1 MADASSHPPLYV
13 DLDGTLFPGDTL
25 WESAFLL
32 LRERPLVALTLPLR
46 CLAGPAAMKRWLSLH
61 VVPDVTLLPYRPI
74 LLDRCRIEHRAGRR
88 LVLATAAHERIAHA
102 VAEHLG
108 CFDAVIATNETNM
121 KGVHKLQAIQQDA
134 RGPFWYAGDCSADL
148 PIWRAA
154 SGAIVTGSAAQWND
168 NRLPTAII
176 QRVTDDR
183 YRLHALAKALRPHQW
198 VKNLLVFLPLLAA
211 HQVFSVEQWQL
222 ALIVFVAFC
231 LCASSVYVLNDILD
245 IENDRSHDRKRHRP
259 FAAAVIPVALGV
271 TVAPLLVAT
280 AMALAWYVSRGT
292 AAVLVM
298 YYLATFAY
306 SIDLKR
312 RVLLDVF
319 VLAGLYGMRVV
330 AGAVAIDVSISPWLM
345 AFTSFFFLSLALG
358 KRAAELR
365 DAKASGGDEVKGRG
379 WQTIDL
385 PFVTAAGIAAAFTA
399 ALVVGLYVTGSTAQ
413 QLYSKPVFLFGTIPV
428 ILWWCCRFWLEASR
442 GGVRDDPVVYAI
454 NDRGTWVVVALLSAL
469 FLAAGPRIGH

>member
-1 MADASSHPPLYV
+1 
-13 DLDGTLFPGDTL
+13 
-25 WESAFLL
+25 
-32 LRERPLVALTLPLR
+32 
-46 CLAGPAAMKRWLSLH
+46 
-61 VVPDVTLLPYRPI
+61 
-74 LLDRCRIEHRAGRR
+74 
-88 LVLATAAHERIAHA
+88 
-102 VAEHLG
+102 
-108 CFDAVIATNETNM
+108 M

-168 NRLPTAII
+168 NRLPTTII

-245 IENDRSHDRKRHRP
+245 IENDRAHDRKRHRP

-271 TVAPLLVAT
+271 TVAPLLVTT

-298 YYLATFAY
+298 YYLVTFAY
-306 SIDLKR
+306 SLDLKR